1 MTDNPLLHPVALG
14 ALALQHR
21 IVMAPMTRIRADRD
35 TLAPTRDNADYYS
48 QRASE
53 GGLIITEAVH
63 ISPEGTPIW
72 TIYQNVRDDGGQVP
86 GIWTGT
92 QRDGWRDVVSAVH
105 ARKGLIVCQL
115 LHAGR
120 IAQPEI
126 GDHPV
131 AADSDLPLPSVS
143 ASAIALPQGDEDSH
157 YDWDQPNTQ
166 PRALATAEM
175 RRICDDYAHAARN
188 ARDAGFDA
196 VELHAA
202 HGYLIDQ
209 FLNQSTNHRDDM
221 YGGSLENRCRLLF
234 EVTATL
240 IDVMGKGRVG
250 VRLSPYLND
259 PQTGTPS
266 ATYFGAQ
273 SDDAEAVYSHA
284 VRGLND
290 FDLAYLLLTEPRVG
304 GGLAS
309 DPKSDQGFKH
319 PLSLRHYRT
328 LYNGTLMGAGG
339 FTPITAA
346 TAITQNA
353 YDLIAFGRWFIS
365 NPDLPDRIRHGHDL
379 TVYDRATFYSGSTAG
394 YTDYPDSH
402 DSAKAAGYR
411 MIAVSDV
418 GASLPKA
425 DPQAKT
431 YK

>member
-1 MTDNPLLHPVALG
+1 MTDNPLFNPVTIG
-14 ALALQHR
+14 ALPLRHR
-21 IVMAPMTRIRADRD
+21 IVMAPMTRIRADRT
-35 TLAPTRDNADYYS
+35 TLAPTIDNATYYG
-48 QRASE
+48 QRASK

-86 GIWTGT
+86 GIWTDT
-92 QRDGWRDVVSAVH
+92 QRDGWRDVVNAVH
-105 ARKGLIVCQL
+105 TNKGLIVCQL

-120 IAQPEI
+120 IAQPKI
-126 GDHPV
+126 ADHPV
-131 AADSDLPLPSVS
+131 VSDSNLPLPSVS

-157 YDWDQPNTQ
+157 YGWDQPNSP

-175 RRICDDYAHAARN
+175 CRICDDYAHAARM
-188 ARDAGFDA
+188 AKDAGFDA

-209 FLNQSTNHRDDM
+209 FLNKNSNQRDDI

-234 EVTATL
+234 EATATL
-240 IDVMGKGRVG
+240 IDVMGAGRVG

-259 PQTGTPS
+259 PETGAPTAS
-266 ATYFGAQ
+266 YFGAE

-304 GGLAS
+304 GMAS
-309 DPKSDQGFKH
+309 DPASDQGFRH
-319 PLSLRHYRT
+319 PLSLRHYRE
-328 LYNGTLMGAGG
+328 LYDGMLMGAGG
-339 FTPITAA
+339 FTPLNAA

-353 YDLIAFGRWFIS
+353 YDLVAFGRWFIS

-379 TVYDRATFYSGSTAG
+379 TVYDRATFYSGSNKG
-394 YTDYPDSH
+394 YTDYPDNY

-411 MIAVSDV
+411 MIAVADV
-418 GASLPKA
+418 GASLPK
-425 DPQAKT
+425 PEQASEKF
-431 YK
+431 K